1 MIAGSVVGGLALL
14 ALLGFLIF
22 GCIKRRRN
30 SYTPGEDEI
39 RWPAHDADAA
49 ELYPA
54 AAQSTGG
61 HGMLERGDSM
71 RSGNGAS
78 AYSSTGQSLAAVGA
92 AGVGAGAGAG
102 AYGGHPGY
110 APDGGFPGYGQQP
123 ASTYYGSTADHS
135 GAYDY
140 AYETTEAPYQPRP
153 LSGSDYAGLDRN
165 GSIAESAWRGRET
178 GQLHVANPSR
188 Y

>member
-1 MIAGSVVGGLALL
+1 MGGLALL
-14 ALLGFLIF
+14 ALLGFLVF
-22 GCIKRRRN
+22 GCVKRRRN

-61 HGMLERGDSM
+61 HGMLERGDSL
-71 RSGNGAS
+71 RSAMGAS

-92 AGVGAGAGAG
+92 AGVGAGAGAYG
-102 AYGGHPGY
+102 AHPAY
-110 APDGGFPGYGQQP
+110 AQQAP
-123 ASTYYGSTADHS
+123 STYWGSTADHS

-140 AYETTEAPYQPRP
+140 AYETAEPPQRP

-178 GQLHVANPSR
+178 GPLHVANPGSR